1 MKKTISALI
10 GCLLLMVC
18 AGQSQ
23 ADGSGK
29 LFGNLTTAQAAG
41 AGNADLMGAVG
52 IGDDITTFFGTY
64 KYGLS
69 TYTTL
74 RGKLGLADGRGS
86 DAKLCVGV
94 DLAYQLFDLSK
105 DTDKPFDFA
114 LDGFF
119 EYVSFDGASLLQLGG
134 RTIGSRPILL
144 ANNRN
149 LTPYGSVEIRMEQGS
164 LDRGDSD
171 SDVEFGLNI
180 GVAYELGDHLDI
192 LGEFQLDGNEGVFF
206 GLEYNIM

>member
-1 MKKTISALI
+1 MKKTIFALI

-18 AGQSQ
+18 AGESQ
-23 ADGSGK
+23 ADGAGK
-29 LFGNLTTAQAAG
+29 IFGNLTTAEAAG
-41 AGNADLMGAVG
+41 AGNADLMGGVG
-52 IGDDITTFFGTY
+52 IGDDITSFFGAY

-69 TYTTL
+69 SYTTL
-74 RGKLGLADGRGS
+74 RGKLGLADANKT

-94 DLAYQLFDLSK
+94 DLAYQLFDLSQ

-114 LDGFF
+114 LSGFF
-119 EYVSFDGASLLQLGG
+119 EYVNFDKASLLQLGA
-134 RTIGSRPILL
+134 RTTGSRPILL

-149 LTPYGSVEIRMEQGS
+149 LTPYGSVEVRMEQFS
-164 LDRGDSD
+164 VDQGDSD

-180 GVAYELGDHLDI
+180 GVAYELGNNLDI
-192 LGEFQLDGNEGVFF
+192 LGEFQLDGNEGVFL